1 MYPICGCCMS
11 EGKLPFSEGDDAAA
25 GSIKR
30 FEYMLKR
37 NDQYFFD
44 VEEYELMVDHYLS
57 RGNTA
62 KAQKVLDMAH
72 SQHPGSTNLLFC
84 EADVLLSLG
93 HLNQALVV
101 FDKIQ
106 LLEPYNGELH
116 LQKGSIYSQLR
127 NHAKAIE
134 HFEAALNHSNE
145 SKDEIYLDL
154 AFEMQNCDRVDD
166 AIRMLK
172 KALALNPEN
181 EAVLY
186 ELAYCYDMNGK
197 NSDAVVFFKRFID
210 DHPYSFVAWFNLG
223 NALGRLERFEE
234 SNEAHDYCLAI
245 NGRFTSALMSKAHN
259 LLRIRKYEDAIDCYR
274 DHIRIEGPQAITF
287 SYIGECHEKLEQFEQ
302 AMISYDQA
310 IALDPR
316 WTDAY
321 IGRGIV
327 KDLLLRTGAA
337 IADLERAL
345 QIDPENGDALYYLGN
360 TLGRSGRF
368 DDALTAYE
376 KLNALEPENMD
387 GWMDHSDLLLHLKG
401 PESALRKLREC
412 EFIHKLKAAYR
423 YRCVSYLLRAGRSQ
437 EALIEL
443 EDALMVDHALHH
455 YLFDHYPQA
464 EQMPDVLH
472 LVSLYK
478 R

>member
-1 MYPICGCCMS
+1 MS

-25 GSIKR
+25 ESIKR
-30 FEYMLKR
+30 FEHMLKK

-44 VEEYELMVDHYLS
+44 VEEYEMMVDHYLR

-62 KAQKVLDMAH
+62 KAQRVLDMAH
-72 SQHPGSTNLLFC
+72 AQHPGSTNLLFC
-84 EADVLLSLG
+84 EAEVLLSLG

-101 FDKIQ
+101 FDRIQ
-106 LLEPYNGELH
+106 GLEPFNGELH
-116 LQKGSIYSQLR
+116 LQKASIYSQLR

-134 HFEAALNHSNE
+134 HFKAALKFSDE
-145 SKDEIYLDL
+145 PKDEIFLDL
-154 AFEMQNCDRVDD
+154 AFEYQNCERVDE
-166 AIRMLK
+166 AILMLK
-172 KALALNPEN
+172 KALDMNPEN

-197 NSDAVVFFKRFID
+197 NADAVVFFKRFID
-210 DHPYSFVAWFNLG
+210 DHPFSFVAWFNLG
-223 NALGRLERFEE
+223 NALGRLERYEE
-234 SNEAHDYCLAI
+234 SNDAQDYCLAI
-245 NGRFTSALMSKAHN
+245 NDRFTSALMSKAHN
-259 LLRIRKYEDAIDCYR
+259 LLRIRKYKEAIDCYR
-274 DHIRIEGPQAITF
+274 EHIHIEGPQAITF
-287 SYIGECHEKLEQFEQ
+287 SYIGECYEKLEQFEQ
-302 AMISYDQA
+302 ALISYDQA

-321 IGRGIV
+321 VGRGIV

-345 QIDPENGDALYYLGN
+345 KIDPENGDALYYLGN

-368 DDALTAYE
+368 EEALSTYA
-376 KLNALEPENMD
+376 KLNTLEPENLE
-387 GWMDHSDLLLHLKG
+387 GWLEHADLLLHLKG

-423 YRCVSYLLRAGRSQ
+423 YRSVSYLLRAGRSQ
-437 EALIEL
+437 EGLIEL
-443 EDALMVDHALHH
+443 EDALVVDHALHH
-455 YLFDHYPQA
+455 YLFEHYPQA

-472 LVSLYK
+472 LISLYK